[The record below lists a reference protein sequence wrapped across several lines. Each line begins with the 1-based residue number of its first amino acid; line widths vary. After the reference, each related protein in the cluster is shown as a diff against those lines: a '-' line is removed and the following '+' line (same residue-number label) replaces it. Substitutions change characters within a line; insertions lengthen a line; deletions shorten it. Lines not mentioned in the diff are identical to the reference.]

1 MGQMQPRT
9 RLKWIAL
16 LIFGSALYAAL
27 IAIDEEFARTVM
39 LGYIGLILTIFLTVE
54 VWRKP

>member
-1 MGQMQPRT
+1 MEQMQPKT
-9 RLKWIAL
+9 RLSLIGL
-16 LIFGSALYAAL
+16 LILGSMVYTAL